1 VETRE
6 AAGVRNI
13 WFHLSLAIGSL
24 LGLLLLVQSIPF
36 SRSPESWSPQD

>member
-13 WFHLSLAIGSL
+13 WFHLSLAVRSL
-24 LGLLLLVQSIPF
+24 LGLLLAVNSDLIEVM
-36 SRSPESWSPQD
+36 

>member
-13 WFHLSLAIGSL
+13 WFHLSLAVGSL
-24 LGLLLLVQSIPF
+24 LGLLLAVHSDLMEVL
-36 SRSPESWSPQD
+36 